1 MKQIIPLILVAILMN
16 AATTQAAIKSQAID
30 YKDGDVQLQGY
41 LAYDDSQPGTK
52 PGVLVIPEWWGL
64 TDYARHRADQLAKLG
79 YVAFAADMYGK
90 GITTNDPNEAG
101 KLAGAFYKNR
111 NLARSRAGAGLAV
124 LKQQPEVNANKIA
137 VIGYCFGGTA
147 ALELA
152 RGGADILG
160 VVSFHGGLDFENDAD
175 NKNIKAKLL
184 ICTGAEDPMVTADK
198 VNKFQEALRK
208 ADVDFQINTYCKAKH
223 AFTNPEADSHN
234 IPGISYNA
242 QADERSWQA
251 MKDFFAEIF
260 K

>member
-175 NKNIKAKLL
+175 NKNQA
-184 ICTGAEDPMVTADK
+184 AD
-198 VNKFQEALRK
+198 LHRRGRP
-208 ADVDFQINTYCKAKH
+208 DGH
-223 AFTNPEADSHN
+223 
-234 IPGISYNA
+234 
-242 QADERSWQA
+242 R
-251 MKDFFAEIF
+251 
-260 K
+260 